1 MTQPRFP
8 LAVLPTPLVPAPRL
22 QKALCTGP
30 VLLKRDDLTGFAA
43 GGNKIRAL
51 EYLLGRAV
59 ADRCDVLVTG
69 GGPGSN
75 FCPAAAVAARAAGL
89 DCELIVWGQMR
100 GSPNL
105 AIAAA
110 AGACIRPTGD
120 QRRETLDTAIEA
132 RAGQLAATGRRPFPV
147 PRGGSTPLGAVGFAV
162 AAAELAA
169 QLARVPGISHRS
181 ECPELH
187 SRAVGSAGNR
197 AAVELGNN
205 RVDHFPPAAEP
216 ALVVLA
222 VGSGGSCAG
231 LLAAGPPWPVLGV
244 SVSRPLPEIT
254 GKVREL
260 AQACARLL
268 GNPPPRFERW
278 EIVDARGPGFG
289 VASPTDRAAARL
301 ALHTEGLLLDDTYG
315 AKAFAVLI
323 ERVRAARGPVVF
335 WHAGGLVPATAA
347 LGGRL

>member
-8 LAVLPTPLVPAPRL
+8 LAVLPTPLVRAHRVEKEL
-22 QKALCTGP
+22 GLDKALGAGP
-30 VLLKRDDLTGFAA
+30 VLVKRDDLTGFAV
-43 GGNKIRAL
+43 GGNKTRAL

-89 DCELIVWGQMR
+89 DCELVVWGEVR
-100 GSPNL
+100 GSANL

-110 AGACIRPTGD
+110 AGACLRPTGD
-120 QRRETLDTAIEA
+120 QVREALDAAIEA
-132 RAGQLAATGRRPFPV
+132 RAAELAAAGRRPFPV

-169 QLARVPGISHRS
+169 QLDSYALTASGV
-181 ECPELH
+181 
-187 SRAVGSAGNR
+187 
-197 AAVELGNN
+197 
-205 RVDHFPPAAEP
+205 AEP

-254 GKVREL
+254 GRVRAL
-260 AQACARLL
+260 AQACAGLL
-268 GNPPPRFERW
+268 DRPPPRDERL

-289 VASPTDRAAARL
+289 VASSADRAAARL

-323 ERVRAARGPVVF
+323 KRVSAASGPVVF
-335 WHAGGLVPATAA
+335 WHTGGLVPAIAA
-347 LGGRL
+347 LERTLGRL